1 MAENVPSKK
10 RTILLVEPNDFIKD
24 ALRRSLEIEDFIVDT
39 APSATEGLRMI
50 KLDPFDI
57 IIADYELMDLNGLD
71 FFLLTQRIQKDS
83 HKILMTTYGELKT
96 LSDIRKY
103 GIDDAIEKPFP
114 FDQLIHVIERN
125 LARTKNDR
133 VRTTGRP
140 KRQGGVSS

>member
-1 MAENVPSKK
+1 MTENVPSKK

-39 APSATEGLRMI
+39 APSAAEGLKMI

-71 FFLLTQRIQKDS
+71 FFLLTQGIQKDT

-96 LSDIRKY
+96 LSDITKY

-114 FDQLIHVIERN
+114 FDQLIRVIERN
-125 LARTKNDR
+125 LGRTENDR
-133 VRTTGRP
+133 ARKTGRR
-140 KRQGGVSS
+140 KRQGVVSS